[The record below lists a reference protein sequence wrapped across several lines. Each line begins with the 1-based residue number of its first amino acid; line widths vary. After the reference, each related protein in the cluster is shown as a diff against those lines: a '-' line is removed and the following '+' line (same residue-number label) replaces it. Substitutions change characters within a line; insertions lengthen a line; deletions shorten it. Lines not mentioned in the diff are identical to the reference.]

1 MKQNI
6 KNNHNKLISSRL
18 YSANYF
24 DFMLFKGETIKYN
37 KSYLDDI
44 TIADFSS
51 FNIVNGILY
60 SDTTWDNA
68 VNEGIELN
76 NIGFTGVDNGFISFR
91 KDRITNEKF
100 LELFL
105 NSKFEID
112 SDDKRF
118 FMTPITGNTLD
129 YDYPLFLT
137 DDNNEKYISC
147 KGGFYQG
154 FFKLHGHKYQVLPD
168 TIDNDITLHFELRPR
183 TDYEVSEKLINYNHP
198 NNKGFFF
205 YIGTRAENKFWP
217 FYNTNKVLIENYKR
231 IDAQAEG
238 YFSGCNESGDTYNV
252 NENNVVFLENKWIK
266 EEEEKEFD
274 SSNCYFA
281 IGDDYFYV
289 DEKMLDKTSINI
301 NKDKFILSCQS
312 CCNDYFTDNYYD
324 KKCPEYDNNKFVED
338 EFIGNGV
345 EITDDYKFIDSEG
358 RRSDHYGFIEIETDN
373 KFLLFDRTP
382 NGFTVDTWVEGTK
395 VTLTSR
401 RSWPNSNYFLLMNR
415 TKTGYTA
422 HNIESFNEENSYDFN
437 IFKDLRNNVFG
448 LRIKDDGSIGYKYGV
463 LDCNFDSHY
472 SIIEEYSKTDI
483 VKLNEWNNINVR
495 FSKTEKNKMNIL
507 FYVNGSLVFISK
519 DLDIFNFREL
529 NDVAEKQEAVP
540 YNISLGGGSLGLLE
554 TILPNYYAI
563 SEYILP
569 IERDFC
575 GSFMGDIKSFKIYE
589 GLVDYSTIL
598 DYLS

>member
-37 KSYLDDI
+37 KSYLDNI

-51 FNIVNGILY
+51 FDIDNGVLY
-60 SDTTWDNA
+60 SDTIWSKA
-68 VNEGIELN
+68 INEGIELN
-76 NIGFTGVDNGFISFR
+76 NIGFTGMDNGFISFR

-105 NSKFEID
+105 NSKFEIG

-129 YDYPLFLT
+129 YDYPIYLIE
-137 DDNNEKYISC
+137 DDDKYLSL

-168 TIDNDITLHFELRPR
+168 TIDNGITLHFEIRPR
-183 TDYEVSEKLINYNHP
+183 TDYEITERLINYNHP

-217 FYNTNKVLIENYKR
+217 YYKTDKILIENYKR

-238 YFSGCNESGDTYNV
+238 YFSGCNDSGTTYNV
-252 NENNVVFLENKWIK
+252 NENNVVFLENKWVK
-266 EEEEKEFD
+266 EEEKKEFD

-281 IGDDYFYV
+281 IGDDYFYI

-301 NKDKFILSCQS
+301 NKDKFIISCQS
-312 CCNDYFTDNYYD
+312 CCNDYFIDNYYD
-324 KKCPEYDNNKFVED
+324 NKCPEYDNNKFVED
-338 EFIGNGV
+338 KFIGNGV
-345 EITDDYKFIDSEG
+345 EITDDYKFTDSEG
-358 RRSDHYGFIEIETDN
+358 RGNDQYGFIEVETDN

-382 NGFTVDTWVEGTK
+382 SGFTVDTWVEGTK

-422 HNIESFNEENSYDFN
+422 HDIESFNEENSYDFN

-448 LRIKDDGSIGYKYGV
+448 LRIKDDGSIGYRYGI
-463 LDCNFDSHY
+463 LDCNSNNHY
-472 SIIEEYSKTDI
+472 SLIEEYSKTNI
-483 VKLNEWNNINVR
+483 VKFDEWNKINVR
-495 FSKTEKNKMNIL
+495 FNQTGKNKMVIL
-507 FYVNGSLVFISK
+507 FYVNGSLVFVSK
-519 DLDIFNFREL
+519 ELDNFNFREL

-589 GLVDYSTIL
+589 GLVDYSSIL
-598 DYLS
+598 NYLS

>member
-1 MKQNI
+1 M
-6 KNNHNKLISSRL
+6 RW
-18 YSANYF
+18 
-24 DFMLFKGETIKYN
+24 
-37 KSYLDDI
+37 LDGI
-44 TIADFSS
+44 TA
-51 FNIVNGILY
+51 
-60 SDTTWDNA
+60 
-68 VNEGIELN
+68 
-76 NIGFTGVDNGFISFR
+76 
-91 KDRITNEKF
+91 
-100 LELFL
+100 
-105 NSKFEID
+105 
-112 SDDKRF
+112 
-118 FMTPITGNTLD
+118 
-129 YDYPLFLT
+129 
-137 DDNNEKYISC
+137 
-147 KGGFYQG
+147 
-154 FFKLHGHKYQVLPD
+154 
-168 TIDNDITLHFELRPR
+168 
-183 TDYEVSEKLINYNHP
+183 
-198 NNKGFFF
+198 
-205 YIGTRAENKFWP
+205 
-217 FYNTNKVLIENYKR
+217 TNKVLIENYKR

-472 SIIEEYSKTDI
+472 SIIEEYSKTGI